1 MRAVAAVKG
10 SERTQHKLLGLL
22 DEDRPEGVLGGLDL
36 LASQTGAPVHADLL
50 RLLTHA
56 SFPNDAARRIW
67 SGYQAHRATLRKRL
81 GRDVGPRVALFDY
94 LTNIEKRF
102 VNPTV
107 IEFEDFER
115 TERAAI
121 TDHLTGLFNRAHFDA
136 SLKREI
142 NRCLRYGQIASLVML
157 DLDDFKEINDRHGH
171 PAGDVVLKDVG
182 RLLTQRVRDIDIG
195 ARYGGEEFAMI
206 LPETPRMS
214 AWVVA
219 ERLRGEVERYFKRR
233 KGGSPSIP
241 VTISGGIAS
250 YPDDATNVD
259 NLVRRADEAL
269 YRAKRGG
276 KNRVDVYYEEKRN
289 SSRLPIGARGDIR
302 IRLDGSAAGSC
313 RALNISAGGI
323 LVETTRPLRL
333 GENLAMRVAIDRDK
347 ELNVQGEVVRLEERP
362 AGRNR
367 KIYDAGIRF
376 ARGCPRGLSRYLRE
390 SAKAS

>member
-10 SERTQHKLLGLL
+10 SERGQHKLLGLL
-22 DEDRPEGVLGGLDL
+22 DEDRPEGVLGGLDR

-50 RLLTHA
+50 RLLTHT

-67 SGYQAHRATLRKRL
+67 SGYQSHRATLRKRL

-94 LTNIEKRF
+94 LTNVEKRL

-107 IEFEDFER
+107 IEFDDFER

-157 DLDDFKEINDRHGH
+157 DLDDFKPINDRHGH
-171 PAGDVVLKDVG
+171 PAGDTVLKEVG
-182 RLLTQRVRDIDIG
+182 RLLTQRVRDIDIA

-233 KGGSPSIP
+233 KSGASFT
-241 VTISGGIAS
+241 VTISGGVAS

-259 NLVRRADEAL
+259 TLVQRADEAL
-269 YRAKRGG
+269 YRAKRSG
-276 KNRVDVYYEEKRN
+276 KNRVEVYYEEKRN
-289 SSRLPIGARGDIR
+289 SSRLPIGTRGDIR
-302 IRLDGSAAGSC
+302 IRLDGQAAGNC

-333 GENLAMRVAIDRDK
+333 GENLTMRVAIDRDK
-347 ELNVQGEVVRLEERP
+347 EMNVQGEVVRLEERA

-376 ARGCPRGLSRYLRE
+376 ARGCPRVLSHYLRE
-390 SAKAS
+390 TATA

>member
-22 DEDRPEGVLGGLDL
+22 DEDRPEGVLGGLDR

-50 RLLTHA
+50 RLLTHT

-67 SGYQAHRATLRKRL
+67 SGYQSHRATLRKRL

-94 LTNIEKRF
+94 LSNVEKRF

-157 DLDDFKEINDRHGH
+157 DLDDFKDVNDRHGH
-171 PAGDVVLKDVG
+171 PAGDIVLKEVG
-182 RLLTQRVRDIDIG
+182 RLLTQRVRDLDIG

-219 ERLRGEVERYFKRR
+219 ERLRGEVERHFKRR
-233 KGGSPSIP
+233 KSGGASFP

-250 YPDDATNVD
+250 YPDDATNVE

-269 YRAKRGG
+269 YRAKRAG
-276 KNRVDVYYEEKRN
+276 KNRDDV
-289 SSRLPIGARGDIR
+289 
-302 IRLDGSAAGSC
+302 
-313 RALNISAGGI
+313 
-323 LVETTRPLRL
+323 
-333 GENLAMRVAIDRDK
+333 
-347 ELNVQGEVVRLEERP
+347 
-362 AGRNR
+362 
-367 KIYDAGIRF
+367 
-376 ARGCPRGLSRYLRE
+376 
-390 SAKAS
+390 

>member
-10 SERTQHKLLGLL
+10 SERRQHKLLGLL
-22 DEDRPEGVLGGLDL
+22 DEDRPEGILGELDR

-50 RLLTHA
+50 RLLTHT
-56 SFPNDAARRIW
+56 SFPGDSARRVW
-67 SGYQAHRATLRKRL
+67 SGYQSHRATLRKRL
-81 GRDVGPRVALFDY
+81 GRDVGARVALFDY
-94 LTNIEKRF
+94 LTNVEKRF

-107 IEFEDFER
+107 IEFDDFER

-157 DLDDFKEINDRHGH
+157 DLDDFKGINDQHGH
-171 PAGDVVLKDVG
+171 TAGDAVLKEVG
-182 RLLTQRVRDIDIG
+182 RLLTQRVRDIDIA

-219 ERLRGEVERYFKRR
+219 ERLRNEVDRYFKRR
-233 KGGSPSIP
+233 KTAGASIP
-241 VTISGGIAS
+241 VTISGGVAS

-269 YRAKRGG
+269 YRAKRIG
-276 KNRVDVYYEEKRN
+276 KNRVEVYFEEKRTA
-289 SSRLPIGARGDIR
+289 SRLPIGSRADIR
-302 IRLDGSAAGSC
+302 VRLDGSAAGQC
-313 RALNISAGGI
+313 RPLNISAGGI
-323 LVETTRPLRL
+323 LVETTRPPRL
-333 GENLAMRVAIDRDK
+333 GENLAMRVAIQRDK
-347 ELNVQGEVVRLEERP
+347 EMSVQGEVVRLEERA
-362 AGRNR
+362 AGRSR
-367 KIYDAGIRF
+367 KLYDVGIRF

-390 SAKAS
+390 TATA